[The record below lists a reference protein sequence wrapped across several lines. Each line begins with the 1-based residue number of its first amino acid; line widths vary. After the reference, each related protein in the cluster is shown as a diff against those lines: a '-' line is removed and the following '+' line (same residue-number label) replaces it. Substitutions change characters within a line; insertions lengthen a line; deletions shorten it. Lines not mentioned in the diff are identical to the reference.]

1 MNPLSDGV
9 AGFLNALLPPP
20 IAKKSAIDLD
30 SLAEKGR
37 ELLWMEEQVEWAK
50 KEAEGTSFH
59 PSQLANPCM
68 RFDVLRH
75 LSRVDG
81 SGIEIMPTT
90 ESFNYKLQRKF
101 DVGHALHDM
110 EQQKYFRLLKDKVI
124 GRWRCSCCG
133 TTIEKPQLTP
143 KPCVNSI
150 RVYGDPSGSSA
161 DRVKVCRND
170 GRWIYVEPRVVNEIW
185 DIEGRT
191 DLALFVPEYVGGN
204 GIVLVDIKTVG
215 EERWPSITEP
225 VEKDVR
231 QLQIYLWFWPAEAGI
246 LRYMAQG
253 RADEPAKHWEVRRE
267 PKVEAWVK
275 NYIETVKKLAQEG
288 RWQVASPA
296 CTKRTQS
303 RAQRCPA
310 KKTCF
315 PED

>member
-50 KEAEGTSFH
+50 KEAESTSFH

-110 EQQKYFRLLKDKVI
+110 EQQKYFRLLKDKVV
-124 GRWRCSCCG
+124 GRWRCSNCHSQ
-133 TTIEKPQLTP
+133 IEEPVKQPP
-143 KPCVNSI
+143 FPCP
-150 RVYGDPSGSSA
+150 RVVTVTDPNGGKKITRRCEESGH
-161 DRVKVCRND
+161 
-170 GRWIYVEPRVVNEIW
+170 WIYVEPRVVNEIW

-253 RADEPAKHWEVRRE
+253 RADESAKHWEVRRE

>member
-1 MNPLSDGV
+1 MNPVSEGM
-9 AGFLNALLPPP
+9 AGFLNALLPPVC
-20 IAKKSAIDLD
+20 KKSTIDLD
-30 SLAEKGR
+30 SLAKAGR
-37 ELLWMEEQVEWAK
+37 EILWAVEQAEWAR
-50 KEAEGTSFH
+50 KESEGTFFH

-75 LSRVDG
+75 LSRIAG
-81 SGIEIMPTT
+81 SGIKIESKP
-90 ESFNYKLQRKF
+90 ESFSYELQRKF

-124 GRWRCSCCG
+124 GRWKCSCCG
-133 TTIEKPQLTP
+133 ETVEKPCLCP
-143 KPCVNSI
+143 SPCGNHVK
-150 RVYGDPSGSSA
+150 VYGIV
-161 DRVKVCRND
+161 DRRNVVID
-170 GRWIYVEPRVVNEIW
+170 EKLCFDKGDWIYLEPRVKNEIW

-191 DLALFVPEYVGGN
+191 DLALYVPEYTGGN

-253 RADEPAKHWEVRRE
+253 RADEPAKHWEVRRDS
-267 PKVEAWVK
+267 KVEAWVK

-288 RWQVASPA
+288 RWEVASPA
-296 CTKRTQS
+296 CTKATQS

-315 PED
+315 PEE